1 MDVKDYLVTLCIR
14 RAELS
19 GLKELPGSTKDKL
32 TPLVLLA
39 PWMAT
44 TPLSKAIDK
53 FEDAYSG
60 RPYFIDV
67 DSYYQPGDNQNE
79 AKDTWAALAKKPAD
93 LDVWQALILLYPNAN
108 PCLLMAGSTLE
119 SARAQISWAREND
132 RTFCLRMNMAS
143 GVGPGIPNW
152 MPSLVAELSDEG
164 AVDYAVVFDFG
175 LVDSAL
181 DVAPLAAGY
190 ITSFFSGI
198 PPEIPIAICCTSF
211 PSDFT
216 VFDGIE
222 ELGFSNRDLLAQIR
236 QGTNH
241 PRMIYGDWGS
251 TKPRAYG
258 HASAPKN
265 RIDYPTDNGWVIARD
280 NDDPVSFQAAAKR
293 ITSKPKWWT
302 GGLGIW
308 GEQLIE
314 GAAAGQTFAIDS
326 MPKMYSARIN
336 IHLHRQAF
344 YGHLPP
350 PEALDEAWSDDD
362 L

>member
-1 MDVKDYLVTLCIR
+1 MEVTDYLVTLCIR

-19 GLKELPGSTKDKL
+19 GLKELPGGTKDRL

-44 TPLSKAIDK
+44 SPLSKAIDK
-53 FEDAYSG
+53 FEDAYPG

-67 DSYYQPGDNQNE
+67 DTYYHPGDNNNE
-79 AKDTWAALAKKPAD
+79 AKEAWAELVKHPAD
-93 LDVWQALILLYPNAN
+93 LGVWHGLLNPYPNAN

-119 SARAQISWAREND
+119 GARAQIAWAREND
-132 RTFCLRMNMAS
+132 RSFCLRLDMAPAGS
-143 GVGPGIPNW
+143 GIPTW
-152 MPSLVAELSDEG
+152 LPSLVAELTAEG
-164 AVDYAVVFDFG
+164 AVDYAVVLDFG

-181 DVAPLAAGY
+181 GVAPVAAGY
-190 ITSFFSGI
+190 IKSFFSAT
-198 PPEIPIAICCTSF
+198 PPEIPIAVCCTTF

-216 VFDGIE
+216 VFDGFE
-222 ELGFSNRDLLAQIR
+222 ELPFSNRDLLAQIR
-236 QGTNH
+236 QATNH

-251 TKPRAYG
+251 TKPRSYG

-280 NDDPVSFQAAAKR
+280 NDSPVSFQAAAKR
-293 ITSKPKWWT
+293 IIHESGKWT

-314 GAAAGQTFAIDS
+314 GAAAGQAFAIDS

-350 PEALDEAWSDDD
+350 PEALDEAWSDD

>member
-1 MDVKDYLVTLCIR
+1 
-14 RAELS
+14 
-19 GLKELPGSTKDKL
+19 
-32 TPLVLLA
+32 
-39 PWMAT
+39 
-44 TPLSKAIDK
+44 
-53 FEDAYSG
+53 
-60 RPYFIDV
+60 
-67 DSYYQPGDNQNE
+67 
-79 AKDTWAALAKKPAD
+79 
-93 LDVWQALILLYPNAN
+93 
-108 PCLLMAGSTLE
+108 MAGSTIE
-119 SARAQISWAREND
+119 SARAQIAWAREND
-132 RTFCLRMNMAS
+132 RSFCLRMNMA
-143 GVGPGIPNW
+143 GPGIPTW
-152 MPSLVAELSDEG
+152 MPNLVAELSAEG

-181 DVAPLAAGY
+181 GVAPLAAGY

-198 PPEIPIAICCTSF
+198 PPEIPIAVCCTTF

-236 QGTNH
+236 QATNH
-241 PRMIYGDWGS
+241 PRMIYADWGS

-265 RIDYPTDNGWVIARD
+265 RIDYPTDKGWVIARD
-280 NDDPVSFQAAAKR
+280 NDDPVSFQTAAKR
-293 ITSKPKWWT
+293 IIAAKGKWT

-350 PEALDEAWSDDD
+350 PEALDEAWSDD

>member
-1 MDVKDYLVTLCIR
+1 MDVADYLVTLCIR

-19 GLKELPGSTKDKL
+19 GLKELPGSTKDRL

-44 TPLSKAIDK
+44 SPLSKAIDK
-53 FEDAYSG
+53 FEDAFPG
-60 RPYFIDV
+60 RAYFIDV
-67 DSYYQPGDNQNE
+67 DTYYHPGDSHNE
-79 AKDTWAALAKKPAD
+79 AKDTWAKLAKRPAD
-93 LDVWQALILLYPNAN
+93 LDVWHALILPYPNAN

-119 SARAQISWAREND
+119 NAQAQITWARQNN
-132 RTFCLRMNMAS
+132 RTFCIRMNMAP
-143 GVGPGIPNW
+143 GKGPGIPTW
-152 MPSLVAELSDEG
+152 MPNLVAELSAEG
-164 AVDYAVVFDFG
+164 AVDYTVVFDFG
-175 LVDSAL
+175 HVDSAL
-181 DVAPLAAGY
+181 EVAPLAVGY
-190 ITSFFSGI
+190 ITGFFNGV
-198 PPEIPIAICCTSF
+198 PPEIPIAVCCTTF

-222 ELGFSNRDLLAQIR
+222 ELPFSNRDLLAQIK
-236 QGTNH
+236 QATNH
-241 PRMIYGDWGS
+241 PRIVYGDWGS
-251 TKPRAYG
+251 TKPRTYG

-265 RIDYPTDNGWVIARD
+265 RIDYPTENGWIIARD
-280 NDDPVSFQAAAKR
+280 NDDPVSFQTAAKR
-293 ITSKPKWWT
+293 ITLNPKWN
-302 GGLGIW
+302 GKLGVW

-314 GAAAGQTFAIDS
+314 GAAAGQTFAIDT

-344 YGHLPP
+344 YGQLPP

>member
-1 MDVKDYLVTLCIR
+1 MEVTDYLVTLCIR

-19 GLKELPGSTKDKL
+19 GLKQLPGSTKDRL

-44 TPLSKAIDK
+44 SPLSKAIDK
-53 FEDAYSG
+53 FEEAYSG

-67 DSYYQPGDNQNE
+67 DSYYDPGIIQNQAKE
-79 AKDTWAALAKKPAD
+79 AWAELAKRPAD
-93 LDVWQALILLYPNAN
+93 LQVWQDLLLLYPNAN
-108 PCLLMAGSTLE
+108 PCLLMAGSTIE
-119 SARAQISWAREND
+119 SARAQIIWAREHD
-132 RTFCLRMNMAS
+132 RTFCLRMNMAP
-143 GVGPGIPNW
+143 GIGPGIPNW
-152 MPSLVAELSDEG
+152 MPTLIGELSSEG

-175 LVDSAL
+175 AVDSAL
-181 DVAPLAAGY
+181 DVAPMAAGY
-190 ITSFFSGI
+190 ITGFLKGI
-198 PPEIPIAICCTSF
+198 PAEIPIAVCCTTF

-216 VFDGIE
+216 PFDGVE
-222 ELGFSNRDLLAQIR
+222 ERSFSNRELMAQIR
-236 QGTNH
+236 QATNH
-241 PRMIYGDWGS
+241 PRIVYGDWGS
-251 TKPRAYG
+251 TKPRSYG
-258 HASAPKN
+258 HASTPKN

-280 NDDPVSFQAAAKR
+280 KDDPVSFQTAAKR
-293 ITSKPKWWT
+293 IIEKSRKWT
-302 GGLGIW
+302 GGLGVW

-314 GAAAGQTFAIDS
+314 GAAAGQAFAIDT

-350 PEALDEAWSDDD
+350 PEALDEAWSDDE

>member
-19 GLKELPGSTKDKL
+19 GLKELPGSTKDQL

-44 TPLSKAIDK
+44 TPLSKAIEK

-67 DSYYQPGDNQNE
+67 DSYYQPGDNQND
-79 AKDTWAALAKKPAD
+79 AKDVWAELAKKPAD
-93 LDVWQALILLYPNAN
+93 LDVWHALILPYPNAN

-119 SARAQISWAREND
+119 SARAQIEWAREND

-152 MPSLVAELSDEG
+152 MPSLVAELSNEG

-190 ITSFFSGI
+190 IKSFFSGI

-222 ELGFSNRDLLAQIR
+222 ELGFSNRNLLAQIR
-236 QGTNH
+236 QATNH
-241 PRMIYGDWGS
+241 PRIVYGDWGS
-251 TKPRAYG
+251 TKPRTYG

-280 NDDPVSFQAAAKR
+280 QADPVSFQTAAKR
-293 ITSKPKWWT
+293 ITKSPKWT

-350 PEALDEAWSDDD
+350 PDALDEAWSDD

>member
-1 MDVKDYLVTLCIR
+1 MEVKDYLVTLCIR

-19 GLKELPGSTKDKL
+19 GLKELPGSTKDRL

-44 TPLSKAIDK
+44 SPLSKAIDK
-53 FEDAYSG
+53 FEDAYPG

-67 DSYYQPGDNQNE
+67 DTYYHPGDNNNE
-79 AKDTWAALAKKPAD
+79 AKEAWAELAKRPAD
-93 LDVWQALILLYPNAN
+93 VTVWQALLLPYANAN
-108 PCLLMAGSTLE
+108 PCLLMAGSTIE
-119 SARAQISWAREND
+119 SARAQIAWAREND
-132 RTFCLRMNMAS
+132 RSFCLRMNMA
-143 GVGPGIPNW
+143 GPGIPTW
-152 MPSLVAELSDEG
+152 MPNLVVELSAEG

-181 DVAPLAAGY
+181 DVAPVAAGY
-190 ITSFFSGI
+190 IKSFFKGI
-198 PPEIPIAICCTSF
+198 PPEIPIAVCCTTF

-222 ELGFSNRDLLAQIR
+222 ELGFSNRDLLGQIR
-236 QGTNH
+236 QATNH
-241 PRMIYGDWGS
+241 PRMIYADWGS
-251 TKPRAYG
+251 TKPRSYG

-265 RIDYPTDNGWVIARD
+265 RIDYPTDKGWVIARD
-280 NDDPVSFQAAAKR
+280 NDDPVSFQTAAKR
-293 ITSKPKWWT
+293 IIAAKGKWT

-314 GAAAGQTFAIDS
+314 GAAAGQAFAIDS
-326 MPKMYSARIN
+326 MPKMYSARVN

-344 YGHLPP
+344 YGRLPR
-350 PEALDEAWSDDD
+350 PEELDEAWTDD

>member
-1 MDVKDYLVTLCIR
+1 MEINDYLVTLCIR

-19 GLKELPGSTKDKL
+19 GLKELPGSTKDRL

-39 PWMAT
+39 PWLAT
-44 TPLSKAIDK
+44 YPLSKAIDK
-53 FEDAYSG
+53 FEDAYPG

-67 DSYYQPGDNQNE
+67 DSYYHPGDNNNE
-79 AKDTWAALAKKPAD
+79 AKEAWAELAKRPAD
-93 LDVWQALILLYPNAN
+93 LGVWQALLLSYPNAN
-108 PCLLMAGSTLE
+108 PCLLMAGSTIE
-119 SARAQISWAREND
+119 SARVQIVWAREND
-132 RTFCLRMNMAS
+132 RSFFLRMNMA
-143 GVGPGIPNW
+143 GPGIPTW
-152 MPSLVAELSDEG
+152 MPNLVAELSAEG

-181 DVAPLAAGY
+181 GVAPLAAGY

-198 PPEIPIAICCTSF
+198 PPEIPIAVCCTTF

-222 ELGFSNRDLLAQIR
+222 ELSFSNRELLAQIR
-236 QGTNH
+236 QATNH
-241 PRMIYGDWGS
+241 PRMIYADWGS

-265 RIDYPTDNGWVIARD
+265 RIDYPTDKGWVIARD
-280 NDDPVSFQAAAKR
+280 NDDLVSFQTAAKR
-293 ITSKPKWWT
+293 IIAAKEKWT

-344 YGHLPP
+344 YGHLPS
-350 PEALDEAWSDDD
+350 PESLDEAWSDEDI
-362 L
+362 

>member
-1 MDVKDYLVTLCIR
+1 MEITDYLVMLCIR

-19 GLKELPGSTKDKL
+19 GLKELPGSTKDRL

-39 PWMAT
+39 PWLST

-53 FEDAYSG
+53 FEDAYPS
-60 RPYFIDV
+60 RPYFIDI
-67 DSYYQPGDNQNE
+67 DSYYYPGDKNNE
-79 AKDTWAALAKKPAD
+79 AKEAWAELAKRPAN
-93 LDVWQALILLYPNAN
+93 LDVWQELLLPYPNAH
-108 PCLLMAGSTLE
+108 PCLLMAGSTVE
-119 SARAQISWAREND
+119 SARSQIKWAREND

-152 MPSLVAELSDEG
+152 MPSLVAELSAEG

-175 LVDSAL
+175 HVDSAL
-181 DVAPLAAGY
+181 DVAPLALGY
-190 ITSFFSGI
+190 ITSFFKGI
-198 PPEIPIAICCTSF
+198 PPEIPIAVCCTTF

-216 VFDGIE
+216 VFDGIQ
-222 ELGFSNRDLLAQIR
+222 ELGFSNRELISQIR

-241 PRMIYGDWGS
+241 PRLVYGDWGS
-251 TKPRAYG
+251 TKPRSYG
-258 HASAPKN
+258 HASTPKN
-265 RIDYPTDNGWVIARD
+265 RIDYPTDKGWVIARD
-280 NDDPVSFQAAAKR
+280 NHAAVSFEIAAQR
-293 ITSKPKWWT
+293 IIQTSKKWT
-302 GGLGIW
+302 GGLGVW

-314 GAAAGQTFAIDS
+314 GAAAGQAFAIDS

-350 PEALDEAWSDDD
+350 PEALDEVWIDDD